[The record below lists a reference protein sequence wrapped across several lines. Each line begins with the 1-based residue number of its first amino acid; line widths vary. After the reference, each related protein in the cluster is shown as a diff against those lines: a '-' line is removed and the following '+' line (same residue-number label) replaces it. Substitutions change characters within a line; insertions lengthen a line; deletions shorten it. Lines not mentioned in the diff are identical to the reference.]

1 MYIAATIKR
10 YRAVK
15 EVGEIK
21 MSVGITAYYQ
31 AKQICQ
37 FRSSSIEY
45 CTIGNRR
52 PKSITTAKLLIT
64 DKHPMHSDWY
74 FRSKEAM
81 PPLTNQVDNT
91 CMHNPGAST
100 FAAVQPLAAK
110 HLMPVHEI
118 EFQSSEICP
127 KNFIIFDQ
135 AGHRSQVLYNPAVA
149 HNHIGPSLNIHGTY
163 IQENF
168 ARTYIQENFERTGTY
183 NVEREISSSLKEDSD
198 DIDAL
203 MSMEEEEQEDCD
215 GEEVSTAR
223 TCRNYGS
230 SSPDSCSSYGAKP
243 IKNGSSVQKG
253 STSGS
258 SSSNSERKRQKMKKM
273 VKTLRGI
280 VPGGDQMNTV
290 TVLDEAVR
298 YLKSLKVEVQKL
310 GVGNFKN

>member
-1 MYIAATIKR
+1 LP
-10 YRAVK
+10 
-15 EVGEIK
+15 
-21 MSVGITAYYQ
+21 
-31 AKQICQ
+31 
-37 FRSSSIEY
+37 
-45 CTIGNRR
+45 IGD
-52 PKSITTAKLLIT
+52 PKSITIAKLLVK
-64 DKHPMHSDWY
+64 DKHPMHSDRY

-81 PPLTNQVDNT
+81 PPLTNQVDNNN
-91 CMHNPGAST
+91 MHFPVATT

-110 HLMPVHEI
+110 HLMPVHGI

-127 KNFIIFDQ
+127 RNFIIFDQ
-135 AGHRSQVLYNPAVA
+135 ADHRSQVMYNPAVA
-149 HNHIGPSLNIHGTY
+149 HNHGGPDFNIH
-163 IQENF
+163 
-168 ARTYIQENFERTGTY
+168 ATYIQENFERTDTY

-203 MSMEEEEQEDCD
+203 MSLEEEEPEECD

-243 IKNGSSVQKG
+243 MKNGSSVQKC
-253 STSGS
+253 SSSG
-258 SSSNSERKRQKMKKM
+258 SSSNSERKRQKMKTM